1 LIRVSGEFH
10 GGRACFGATEL
21 PAWRG
26 IYRLP
31 WADKRVQL
39 RDISMN
45 TPWNATTAGLVWL
58 AAGLTLTPALQAATP
73 ASPSKLAAPTADATG
88 GGTAKAAADLKKLVE
103 RQRAALAEAAT
114 KESLGELED
123 VRPKLQRVVEGY
135 EALVKANPDFAA
147 AWAAYGLFLCEPV
160 IENRKPALALLL
172 TANRLDGDL
181 PVVKNQI
188 GVLLAEEG
196 RVIEALNYFL
206 AASDLAPEV
215 ALYHFQIGLLLDEAR
230 DVFLR
235 TKAWTPATIDRTV
248 LEAFRHAVELAPER
262 TDYAYRAAEVYNTL
276 AEPRWE
282 EAYAT
287 WSKLETRLKG
297 NTERQTVRL
306 QMARTQWKI
315 GHAAAARELA
325 ASVDE
330 GVLQGQKAKLLAEF
344 DAEDATE
351 ASAKKVVK

>member
-1 LIRVSGEFH
+1 
-10 GGRACFGATEL
+10 
-21 PAWRG
+21 
-26 IYRLP
+26 
-31 WADKRVQL
+31 
-39 RDISMN
+39 MN
-45 TPWNATTAGLVWL
+45 TPWNATAAGLVWL
-58 AAGLTLTPALQAATP
+58 AAGLAITPALHAVAP
-73 ASPSKLAAPTADATG
+73 ASPPVSASPAADAAG
-88 GGTAKAAADLKKLVE
+88 GGTAKAAADLKELVG
-103 RQRAALAEAAT
+103 RQRAALAEAAA
-114 KESLGELED
+114 KQSLEELED
-123 VRPKLQRVVEGY
+123 VRPKLQRVVDGY

-160 IENRKPALALLL
+160 IENRKPAMALLL

-206 AASDLAPEV
+206 AASDLAPE
-215 ALYHFQIGLLLDEAR
+215 APLYHFQIGLLLDEAR

-248 LEAFRHAVELAPER
+248 LQAFHRAVELAPER
-262 TDYAYRAAEVYNTL
+262 TDYAYRAAEAYNTL

-287 WSKLETRLKG
+287 WSKLEARLKG
-297 NTERQTVRL
+297 ETERQTVRL

-325 ASVDE
+325 SSVDE
-330 GVLQGQKAKLLAEF
+330 GTLKGQKAKLLAEF
-344 DAEDATE
+344 DAEDA
-351 ASAKKVVK
+351 ADAAAKNAGK

>member
-1 LIRVSGEFH
+1 MQVSNQMKGKS
-10 GGRACFGATEL
+10 GGNYSREHARCL
-21 PAWRG
+21 G
-26 IYRLP
+26 IYGLP
-31 WADKRVQL
+31 WVDKRVQL
-39 RDISMN
+39 RGILMN
-45 TPWNATTAGLVWL
+45 TPWKTTAAGLVWL
-58 AAGLTLTPALQAATP
+58 AAGLAVAPAFSAASAVTPATSSQNP
-73 ASPSKLAAPTADATG
+73 ADVSG
-88 GGTAKAAADLKKLVE
+88 GGTAKAAADLKALVA

-123 VRPKLQRVVEGY
+123 VRPKLQRVVDDY

-147 AWAAYGLFLCEPV
+147 AWAAYGLYLCEPV

-188 GVLLAEEG
+188 GVLLAEDG

-215 ALYHFQIGLLLDEAR
+215 PLYHFQIGLLLDEAR
-230 DVFLR
+230 EVFVR
-235 TKAWTPATIDRTV
+235 TKAWAPATIDRTV

-262 TDYAYRAAEVYNTL
+262 TDYAYRAAEAYNTL

-282 EAYAT
+282 EAYAA
-287 WSKLETRLKG
+287 WSKLEARLKG
-297 NTERQTVRL
+297 DTERQTVRL
-306 QMARTQWKI
+306 QMARVQWKI
-315 GHAAAARELA
+315 GHAAAARELV

-330 GVLQGQKAKLLAEF
+330 GTLKGQKAKLLAEF
-344 DAEDATE
+344 DAEDAAE
-351 ASAKKVVK
+351 AAAKKAGK